1 MAADVPVNPTALVGL
16 LSEDARLRVVAALAL
31 GATKP
36 DDLLAATGLSPR
48 DLGAA
53 LRRLEGGGL
62 VRTADGKV
70 ELNAGLFKEAA
81 RAAALDEPADDFGAT
96 DPKVASVLRAF
107 VRRGRLLQMPTAAGK
122 RRVVLE
128 YIASVFEPGL
138 RYAEREVNAILRS
151 WYDDYASLRRY
162 LVDGGLLDREA
173 GEYWRIGGWVDVA
186 GRASA
191 GGALAGSA
199 SAGSASAGSASAG
212 SASAGRVSAG
222 SASTGG
228 ASVGSASAGRS
239 PEGRA
244 PLPEAARRESRIG
257 AYALVAEDDRVLLS
271 RFAPG
276 GDIGGLWMMPGGGV
290 EFGESPADAAVR
302 EVYEETGMNVRI
314 TELLDVGSNTHR
326 FERDGRPVQAHH
338 MQVLYRAEVTGGTLG
353 VVDVGGSTDAAR
365 WWRRAEITDGAPITR
380 YVRAALTRW

>member
-173 GEYWRIGGWVDVA
+173 GEYWRIGGWVDLA

-191 GGALAGSA
+191 ERSPEGGR
-199 SAGSASAGSASAG
+199 
-212 SASAGRVSAG
+212 ASAGRISAG

>member
-107 VRRGRLLQMPTAAGK
+107 VRRGRLLQMPTAAGT

-191 GGALAGSA
+191 GGAL
-199 SAGSASAGSASAG
+199 AG